1 MNKYLQK
8 IHKKTNQ
15 SKKKKKTKNQLQQQK
30 TKHKKKT
37 TTQKLAHSVVAA
49 YVHLYISSDS
59 KSTNLIKRRVKIPN
73 IQSVVVN
80 RRRAVFESTIGP
92 IFCSKS

>member
-15 SKKKKKTKNQLQQQK
+15 SKKKKKTKNKKPITTTKSK
-30 TKHKKKT
+30 TQEKT
-37 TTQKLAHSVVAA
+37 TTQKLAHSVDGA

-59 KSTNLIKRRVKIPN
+59 KSTNLIKRRVKITN

-80 RRRAVFESTIGP
+80 L
-92 IFCSKS
+92 